1 MMSLK
6 NSLLLFIGSIL
17 GIAGS
22 FMKLT
27 DVPGSEFTKGI
38 GAGFVI
44 VLAIDVISK
53 LIKNKNETTAE

>member
-1 MMSLK
+1 MSLK
-6 NSLLLFIGSIL
+6 QTLLLFVGSVL

-22 FMKLT
+22 FMK
-27 DVPGSEFTKGI
+27 VVGVAGSEFVKGI